1 MVKKSIMTPAILKTI
16 LNSAPIIIQG
26 TSKLIQ
32 IIKERN
38 DDQSKQ
44 EQDIPATIEGLK
56 KAIDRL
62 EQRLDKNDDS
72 DVEQIKLIE
81 QLAKQNEALA
91 KSLSKTYNRLAI
103 ISYIS
108 IIAIILAAIG
118 IILVI
123 R

>member
-1 MVKKSIMTPAILKTI
+1 MTKKSIMTPAILKTI

-56 KAIDRL
+56 SATERL
-62 EQRLDKNDDS
+62 EQRLDKSDDS

-81 QLAKQNEALA
+81 QLAVHHVFFVIGHNRDI
-91 KSLSKTYNRLAI
+91 SLPADQPH
-103 ISYIS
+103 
-108 IIAIILAAIG
+108 
-118 IILVI
+118 
-123 R
+123 